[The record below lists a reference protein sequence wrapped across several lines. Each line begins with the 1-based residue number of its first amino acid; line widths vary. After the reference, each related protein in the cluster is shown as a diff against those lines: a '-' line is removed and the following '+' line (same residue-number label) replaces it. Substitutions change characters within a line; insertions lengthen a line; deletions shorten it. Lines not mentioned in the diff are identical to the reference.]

1 MSSSNGCLWTPA
13 ADQEADK
20 FFLSVCVKSL
30 ERSSVNLDQLV
41 E

>member
-1 MSSSNGCLWTPA
+1 MSSSNGCVWTPA

-20 FFLSVCVKSL
+20 FFLLVFVKSA
-30 ERSSVNLDQLV
+30 ERFSVNLDQFV